1 MSGEYK
7 PEVLAEDF
15 VFLEGPRWHEGELW
29 LSDMWDHTI
38 FRIAEDGTRTP
49 VVKVPNRPSGLGFLP
64 DGTLIV
70 ASMADRIIYK
80 LIDNE
85 LVVHADLSTSVE
97 ADINDTIVD
106 QQGRI
111 YVGNFGYD
119 LFAEAEPKATRIIVV
134 EPDGSHRF
142 VGGDLIFPNGMVIKE
157 NGTQLVVAE
166 SFAHRLTR
174 FDIDANGE
182 LVNQKIFAE
191 LGELTPDGICL
202 DVEDH
207 IWVSS
212 FATGDFIR
220 VAPDGTIADSI
231 KVKGAAVACQLG
243 GSDGRT
249 LFCLIFAG
257 DIADISSGKR
267 LARIETVRVAA
278 AAAGSP

>member
-1 MSGEYK
+1 MNESSQTT
-7 PEVLAEDF
+7 VIADDF
-15 VFLEGPRWHEGELW
+15 IFLEGPRWYNGELW

-38 FRIAEDGTRTP
+38 FRVSEDGERTP
-49 VVKVPNRPSGLGFLP
+49 VIKVPNRPSGLGFLP

-80 LIDNE
+80 VIDNE
-85 LVVHADLSTSVE
+85 LQTHADLSASVD

-106 QQGRI
+106 QHGRI

-119 LFAEAEPKATRIIVV
+119 LFAEAEQKSTKIIVV

-142 VGGDLIFPNGMVIKE
+142 VGDDLIFPNGMVIKK
-157 NGTQLVVAE
+157 NGSELVVAE
-166 SFAHRLTR
+166 SFAHKLTR
-174 FDIDANGE
+174 FNIENNGD
-182 LVNQKIFAE
+182 LTKGSTYAD

-207 IWVSS
+207 IWVAS
-212 FATGDFIR
+212 FATGDFVR
-220 VAPDGTIADSI
+220 VAPDGSIVQNI
-231 KVKGAAVACQLG
+231 KVDGAAVACQLG
-243 GSDGRT
+243 GADGRT
-249 LFCLIFAG
+249 LFCLVFAG

-267 LARIETVRVAA
+267 LARIETIRVDA